1 MARAGQSYSES
12 DMVNFSGV
20 TASTSRPTEKTWDS
34 GMTTC
39 QDLIYAQGTV

>member
-12 DMVNFSGV
+12 DMATFSGV
-20 TASTSRPTEKTWDS
+20 TASTSRPMGKTWNS

-39 QDLIYAQGTV
+39 QDLTHAQGTA